1 MFLNDTKYLSLL
13 GLAAVLAVAP
23 AAAQNTSSAISGRVT
38 GSDGKAIAGAKVE
51 ATHAESGSTN
61 AVSTDEQGRYVLRGL
76 RVGVP
81 YTVVVSKD
89 GKTEKRED
97 VYLLLAQ
104 TSTIDLRLA
113 AAQASLAAV
122 TVTGTSASAFDS
134 MAMGSGSRFNRQ
146 ELDAFPSVKRSLQDY
161 ARLDP
166 RFAQTD
172 KERGEISAGGQ
183 NTRYNTVT
191 VDGVKI
197 NDTFG
202 LEANGLP
209 TIKQP
214 ISIDAIQAVQV
225 NLSNYDV
232 TQKDYTGANINAVS
246 KSGTN
251 ELKGSVY
258 YVYRDDKFVGDRF
271 SPTTGASRYPTFG

>member
-1 MFLNDTKYLSLL
+1 MYPNDIKFRALV
-13 GLAAVLAVAP
+13 GLAATLVVAS
-23 AAAQNTSSAISGRVT
+23 ATAQNTSSAIRGRVT
-38 GSDGKAIAGAKVE
+38 SADGKGIVGAKVE

-61 AVSTDEQGRYVLRGL
+61 AATTDEQGRYVLRGL

-81 YTVVVSKD
+81 YTVVASKD
-89 GKTEKRED
+89 GNSEKRED

-113 AAQASLAAV
+113 AAQVRLDTV
-122 TVTGTSASAFDS
+122 TVTGTSAAAFDNL
-134 MAMGSGSRFNRQ
+134 AMGSGSRFNRQ
-146 ELDAFPSVKRSLQDY
+146 ELDAYPSVKRSLQDY

-183 NTRYNTVT
+183 NTRYNTIT

-202 LEANGLP
+202 LESNGLP

-232 TQKDYTGANINAVS
+232 TQKDYTGATSTQSA
-246 KSGTN
+246 
-251 ELKGSVY
+251 
-258 YVYRDDKFVGDRF
+258 
-271 SPTTGASRYPTFG
+271 SPALTS